1 MKSTIVKTQELGS
14 FLNQFI
20 EVLNII
26 PHKVKRNIDG
36 EEITIEVLIVYR
48 EVWNNKEIKMT
59 ALEAKKLAK
68 VSENSLFM
76 LFAGIKTSASVGNT
90 SMNITKISNQHIK
103 ELKRLG
109 YKIYFEPKYD
119 MYKIEW

>member
-48 EVWNNKEIKMT
+48 EV
-59 ALEAKKLAK
+59 
-68 VSENSLFM
+68 
-76 LFAGIKTSASVGNT
+76 
-90 SMNITKISNQHIK
+90 
-103 ELKRLG
+103 
-109 YKIYFEPKYD
+109 
-119 MYKIEW
+119 